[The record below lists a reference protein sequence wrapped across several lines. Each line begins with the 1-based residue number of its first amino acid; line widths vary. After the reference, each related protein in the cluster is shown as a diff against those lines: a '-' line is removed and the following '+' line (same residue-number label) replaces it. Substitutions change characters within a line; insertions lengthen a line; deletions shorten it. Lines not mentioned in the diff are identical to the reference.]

1 MIIEKLYLNYLESVL
16 EGIPVRMEE
25 PEEPEASYVVLQ
37 KTGSS
42 RENQLRTATFAVQSY
57 GQTLYEAA
65 TLNDRVV
72 EATLSMTTADGVFAA
87 ELNSDYEYTDTETK
101 QYRYQAVLVI
111 YY

>member
-1 MIIEKLYLNYLESVL
+1 MIETTYRDYLLSVL
-16 EGIPVRMEE
+16 DGIPVLMEE
-25 PEEPEASYVVLQ
+25 PEAPPHRYIVLQ

-42 RENQLRTATFAVQSY
+42 RENQIRSATFAVRSY
-57 GQTLYEAA
+57 GSSLLEAA
-65 TLNDRVV
+65 ELNDRVV
-72 EATLSMTTADGVFAA
+72 DITLAMTPADGVFSA